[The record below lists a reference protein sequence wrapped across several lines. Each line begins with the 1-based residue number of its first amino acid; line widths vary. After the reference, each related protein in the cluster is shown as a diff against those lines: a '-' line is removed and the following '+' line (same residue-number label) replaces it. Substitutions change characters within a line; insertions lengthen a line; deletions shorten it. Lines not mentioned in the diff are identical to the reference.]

1 MKNKKVNFPQLKF
14 HKRAMMGEGLLMIYR
29 LILIS
34 FIALIILGL
43 SAVFYDYYLDVRDAE
58 ARIVA
63 KEVVNCMAPEGVVD
77 LSKFVDVEKKNNLL
91 EFCGFDK
98 SELNRFYIDAEIMV
112 GGDVVKKIEQGD
124 SGSAWVYELFLKDI
138 KQGTEKT
145 AKIAKYKPGHF
156 FNQDLKVSVLES
168 GSEEK
173 KSGNIKLEVFVNHE
187 F

>member
-1 MKNKKVNFPQLKF
+1 
-14 HKRAMMGEGLLMIYR
+14 MIYR

-63 KEVVNCMAPEGVVD
+63 KEVVNCMAPDGVVD
-77 LSKFVDVEKKNNLL
+77 LSKFADVENENNLL